1 MKRSQLILV
10 VTGIVA
16 IVGLYALPK
25 VVVDNEAG
33 ASEISKED
41 SAGSTEAAEPITM
54 HEAEISPV
62 QADEILALKQKISSD
77 SPEIEFISASERL
90 GEIYRDLS
98 KFDSAGYFLSL
109 AAEKYPTQE
118 LSEKTGNAF
127 YEAFGFALDAEKVS
141 FTAEQTR
148 KYLGQVLDND
158 PARLDLKTKIAMTY
172 VSSSNPM
179 QGITMLREV
188 LAEDPTNEDGLFN
201 MGILS
206 MQSGQYKRATERFE
220 ELIQYHPSNLQG
232 QFYLGVSYFEA
243 NQKNKAKAQFEKV
256 KEMTQDEMILGSIQ
270 SYLDKL

>member
-1 MKRSQLILV
+1 V
-10 VTGIVA
+10 VIGIVA
-16 IVGLYALPK
+16 IAGLYALPK
-25 VVVDNEAG
+25 VVVDNG
-33 ASEISKED
+33 DGVTEISQED
-41 SAGSTEAAEPITM
+41 STSRSEAADPLAV
-54 HEAEISPV
+54 HEAEISNV
-62 QADEILALKQKISSD
+62 QAEEIVSLKQDISDNS
-77 SPEIEFISASERL
+77 SEKEFILASERL
-90 GEIYRDLS
+90 GAIYRGLS

-109 AAEKYPTQE
+109 AADKYPSQE
-118 LSEKTGNAF
+118 LSEKTGNAY
-127 YEAFGFALDAEKVS
+127 YEAFGFALDTDKVS
-141 FTAEQTR
+141 FTADQTR
-148 KYLGQVLDND
+148 NYLGQVLDKD

-188 LAEDPTNEDGLFN
+188 LAEEPTNEDGLFN